1 MDSLIQAVKKEE
13 DKHREHDKRIDNLL
27 GMLFNNKKCDVLG
40 HEYEVNENNEII
52 RNEIKHI

>member
-27 GMLFNNKKCDVLG
+27 GMLFNNKKCDAFG
-40 HEYEVNENNEII
+40 IEYEVNENNEII
-52 RNEIKHI
+52 NRK